1 MIFLFWKKK
10 YWFNV
15 YVINWD
21 LVFFIRNLL
30 WFMIKSWGIWF
41 IDMFIFFLIVCCEIV
56 VGCKVIFGLGICVF
70 FSYV

>member
-1 MIFLFWKKK
+1 MIFCFERI

-30 WFMIKSWGIWF
+30 RIMIKSGGIWC